1 MPKGENEMTLF
12 TKKENDAAAEENTK
26 AYGTI
31 GERLAAARKAKG
43 LTQDDFAKQLDVTP
57 QAISKWENNISC
69 PDILLLPKISE
80 ILGISIDEL
89 LTGKDG
95 KKEEK
100 PKITATDN
108 SRLKLK
114 IRILPV
120 NKKPT
125 NITVPAALVKRV
137 ARIGNGISGILGN
150 TAISNEQLEEI
161 LELTEE
167 GATGEIL
174 NVEAEDGTVITIE
187 ICQ

>member
-1 MPKGENEMTLF
+1 MTLF
-12 TKKENDAAAEENTK
+12 TKKESENPAEEKVKEPLTL
-26 AYGTI
+26 
-31 GERLAAARKAKG
+31 GERLSASRKAKG
-43 LTQDDFAKQLDVTP
+43 LTQEDFAKYLDVTP
-57 QAISKWENNISC
+57 QAISKWENNLSC

-80 ILGISIDEL
+80 ILGVSIEEL
-89 LTGKDG
+89 LTGNT

-100 PKITATDN
+100 PKITVTDN

-114 IRILPV
+114 IRVTPL

-125 NITVPAALVKRV
+125 NITVPAALVKRI

-150 TAISNEQLEEI
+150 TALSSDQMEEI

>member
-1 MPKGENEMTLF
+1 MTLF
-12 TKKENDAAAEENTK
+12 TKKENENPVREKNETP
-26 AYGTI
+26 GTL

-43 LTQDDFAKQLDVTP
+43 LTQDDFAKHLDVTP
-57 QAISKWENNISC
+57 QAISKWENNLSC

-80 ILGISIDEL
+80 ILGVSIEEL
-89 LTGKDG
+89 LTGSI
-95 KKEEK
+95 KKETEK

-114 IRILPV
+114 IRVTPL

-125 NITVPAALVKRV
+125 NITVPAALVKRI

-150 TAISNEQLEEI
+150 TALSNDRLEEI
-161 LELTEE
+161 LALAEE

-174 NVEAEDGTVITIE
+174 NIEAEDGTVVTIE

>member
-1 MPKGENEMTLF
+1 MKMTLF
-12 TKKENDAAAEENTK
+12 TKRENEAAQQEAGQSPETL
-26 AYGTI
+26 
-31 GERLAAARKAKG
+31 GERLAAARKSKG

-57 QAISKWENNISC
+57 QAVSKWENNVSC

-80 ILGISIDEL
+80 ILGTSIDVL
-89 LTGKDG
+89 LTGSVE
-95 KKEEK
+95 KEEK
-100 PKITATDN
+100 KEKVTV
-108 SRLKLK
+108 SKLKLK

-120 NKKPT
+120 NKRPT

-150 TAISNEQLEEI
+150 TAISNEQMEEI
-161 LELTEE
+161 LELTEQ

-174 NVEAEDGTVITIE
+174 NVEAEDGTVISVE